1 MVRVAHN
8 IPSAKILLKR
18 GDILQIVGGHLNI
31 IARSGVT
38 VPSPWFKKHDD
49 NLIFELINQLGVDA
63 LIYDSYK
70 AKRYG
75 SKHTAVCVFSLL
87 SCYQAKVAM
96 LFLMPI

>member
-1 MVRVAHN
+1 MARNV
-8 IPSAKILLKR
+8 PSAKALLKR
-18 GDILQIVGGHLNI
+18 SDILQIVGGHLNI
-31 IARSGVT
+31 IARSGIT

-70 AKRYG
+70 ANRYG
-75 SKHTAVCVFSLL
+75 PIRTAVCVFSLL

-96 LFLMPI
+96 LFLHWR

>member
-8 IPSAKILLKR
+8 IPSAKTLLKR

-70 AKRYG
+70 VNRYG
-75 SKHTAVCVFSLL
+75 PIRYSGVYSVCYFAIRRKSL
-87 SCYQAKVAM
+87 CYY
-96 LFLMPI
+96 